1 MVTVV
6 AKHRKSHFE
15 LVLLS
20 VVSLASLILSGCEGG
35 HASRSIRSGD
45 TPTSPQSLA
54 QPAVPFIKV
63 AHTSNGYFFQRGTN
77 LFYSLGVCVV
87 IPEETWPD
95 RPEFAKRK
103 ALGSYDGFSRFG
115 SDTQTWARATVTRL
129 ESWGFNTAAAW
140 CSEDLY
146 RQPIYHARALW
157 LCGPSRNEDRLIDV
171 FTPNYEQAVE
181 QIASREVS
189 PHKDD
194 PWLIGY
200 FLNNELP
207 WYGEHGWPEDP
218 NHSLFDRYLALPASA
233 PGRLELFRFLHE
245 QYANIAALRADWDTT
260 SGTWEELEK
269 QPVLS
274 PKNRTAKRLKYAW
287 AGRVADRYFSIC
299 VASVRRYDPNHLILG
314 CRFAVKPPRAVME
327 AMAKHTD
334 IVSVN
339 MYSKS
344 GKADLGYLRDIYVLT
359 KKPVLIT
366 EFSWRA
372 TQNRSGDPNTEG
384 AEVTVDTQ
392 AERAEHYRA
401 FVSKVAKEPYVM
413 GTHWFQYLDQPPG
426 GRWIDG
432 EDSDFGIVDIH
443 DQPYKELVEA
453 MTETHKLLPSILANR
468 ANSLPVSFDEQGWGE
483 FLTARVSPGKLAAPV
498 QMEPGR
504 DLLPPAQLVI
514 HQDDAQGNKGSWEQT
529 KEAWILTYETANGW
543 GLHGDLPLEQLDL
556 QGAQTLEVE
565 LEAPAGL
572 QIQVLL
578 QETGDGPPGHQVYE
592 GNRGADGESY
602 ELPQFTATG
611 TRQVVRLRL
620 ADAERRIYW
629 GNQGGNMILD
639 TQGLRAIS
647 FLLRSGQGKGQLR
660 IYRVGFVGAG
670 QD

>member
-1 MVTVV
+1 MTNV
-6 AKHRKSHFE
+6 AKRGKSHLE
-15 LVLLS
+15 LVLLLAA
-20 VVSLASLILSGCEGG
+20 SLASVVLSGCATGP
-35 HASRSIRSGD
+35 APV
-45 TPTSPQSLA
+45 PTQTVTAP
-54 QPAVPFIKV
+54 PFIKV

-103 ALGSYDGFSRFG
+103 ALGSYDGLSRFG
-115 SDTQTWARATVTRL
+115 SDTKAWARATVTRL
-129 ESWGFNTAAAW
+129 ESWGFNTAGSW

-146 RQPIYHARALW
+146 QQPIYYTRALW

-171 FTPNYEQAVE
+171 FTPDYEQSVE
-181 QIASREVS
+181 QVANQQVS
-189 PHKDD
+189 PYKDD
-194 PWLIGY
+194 LWLVGY

-218 NHSLFDRYLALPASA
+218 NHSLFDRYLALPISA
-233 PGRLELFRFLHE
+233 PGRLELLRFLHE
-245 QYANIAALRADWDTT
+245 QYPDITALRVDWETPAT
-260 SGTWEELEK
+260 TWEELEK
-269 QPVLS
+269 QSALS

-287 AGRVADRYFSIC
+287 AGRVADRYFSMC
-299 VASVRRYDPNHLILG
+299 VTSVRRHDPNHLILG

-327 AMAKHTD
+327 ALAKYTD
-334 IVSVN
+334 VVSVN
-339 MYSKS
+339 IYSKS
-344 GKADLGYLRDIYVLT
+344 GKVDLGYLRDTYALT
-359 KKPVLIT
+359 KKPVMIT

-372 TQNRSGDPNTEG
+372 MQNSSGDPNTEG

-392 AERAEHYRA
+392 ADRAARYHA
-401 FVSKVAKEPYVM
+401 FVSKVAHEPYVM

-432 EDSDFGIVDIH
+432 EDSDYGIVDIH
-443 DQPYKELVEA
+443 DRPYRRLVEA
-453 MTETHKLLPSILANR
+453 MRETHKLLPSVLANR
-468 ANSLPVSFDEQGWGE
+468 TNSLPVLFDEEAWGE
-483 FLTARVSPGKLAAPV
+483 FLTARVSPGQLAASV

-504 DLLPPAQLVI
+504 GPLPPAKLVI

-529 KEAWILTYETANGW
+529 KQAWILTYETARGW
-543 GLHGDLPLEQLDL
+543 GLHGDLPLDQLDL

-565 LEAPAGL
+565 FEAPAGL
-572 QIQVLL
+572 QLQVFL

-611 TRQVVRLRL
+611 ARQVVRLRL

-647 FLLRSGQGKGQLR
+647 FLIRSGQGKGQLR

>member
-1 MVTVV
+1 MTVIE
-6 AKHRKSHFE
+6 KRKRSLFDW
-15 LVLLS
+15 VLLS
-20 VVSLASLILSGCEGG
+20 SVSLTAVILSGCESNHTLGQT
-35 HASRSIRSGD
+35 RSGPGLISRQ
-45 TPTSPQSLA
+45 TLA
-54 QPAVPFIKV
+54 QPAGPFIRV
-63 AHTSNGYFFQRGTN
+63 AHTSNGYFFQRGTD

-115 SDTQTWARATVTRL
+115 SDTQAWARATARRL

-140 CSEDLY
+140 CSEELY
-146 RQPIYHARALW
+146 QQPIYHARVVW

-171 FTPNYEQAVE
+171 FSAEYAQAVE
-181 QIASREVS
+181 QVATREVA
-189 PHKDD
+189 PYKDD

-218 NHSLFDRYLALPASA
+218 NHSLFDRYLALPLSA
-233 PGRLELFRFLHE
+233 PGRQELFRFLHE
-245 QYANIAALRADWDTT
+245 QYADITALNADWTT
-260 SGTWEELEK
+260 SAGTWEELEK
-269 QPVLS
+269 QPVLL

-299 VASVRRYDPNHLILG
+299 VASVRRHDSNHLILG

-327 AMAKHTD
+327 ALAKYTD
-334 IVSVN
+334 VVSIN
-339 MYSKS
+339 MYSKN
-344 GKADLGYLRDIYVLT
+344 GKVDLGYLRDTHALT

-372 TQNRSGDPNTEG
+372 MQNSSGDRNTEG

-392 AERAEHYRA
+392 AERAERYRA
-401 FVSKVAKEPYVM
+401 FVSKVADEPYIM

-432 EDSDFGIVDIH
+432 EDSNYGIVDIH

-453 MTETHKLLPSILANR
+453 MTEVHKQLPSILATRTN
-468 ANSLPVSFDEQGWGE
+468 NLPASFDEEAWGE
-483 FLTARVSPGKLAAPV
+483 FLTARVSPGHLSAPV
-498 QMEPGR
+498 QMEPNESV
-504 DLLPPAQLVI
+504 LSSNQLVV

-529 KEAWILTYETANGW
+529 EEAWVLTYETASGW

-556 QGAQTLEVE
+556 RGAQTLEIE
-565 LEAPAGL
+565 FEAPAGL

-592 GNRGADGESY
+592 GARGADGESY

-611 TRQVVRLRL
+611 ARQVVRLRL
-620 ADAERRIYW
+620 TDAERRIYW

-647 FLLRSGQGKGQLR
+647 FLIRSGQGKGQLR